1 MGWDTHPKDP
11 IRILLFEESQAQSSN
26 VTHAAG
32 TSAELQSVVPHGP
45 GEPATKS
52 SLFCKASEHVL
63 LPAAGLES
71 ETQCLRSGTKQFAT
85 WESQVQEVVFRQ
97 SGSDG
102 EPGLDFIERFKGS
115 AGQGSWE
122 RACEEARMLP
132 TSPSARRLGLR
143 RFPPARRRSE
153 SQEVFVHSEGLE
165 PPRVECGRVES
176 EFQGMF
182 KDMAGK
188 PSWVSPWFLG
198 VTGCPMLNRARICR
212 AATIPAMP
220 SNGTLPKD
228 AQSHLKSDAAAANV
242 LVQCLLGQGSLQL
255 EGWKPSKAVTDAI
268 ALLAE
273 EARQQL
279 PDVALGLW
287 PGASEQEPYDEM
299 RETKGRCRPAYVG
312 VVAQIEQI
320 LKQKPKRIND
330 FKEESEKCFKG
341 DNRLYHIPRMLTRHE
356 ADKVIAGVAQRAQA
370 LRRLVMDVNSRKEM
384 KVGQLSCVKC
394 GALPREVFS
403 RIAARAGEQW
413 TQNLVQ
419 KEGESKKLYWNMWY
433 GPDIIRG
440 PSENGHDFY
449 VVEDNLGYVGGF
461 GDLPLA
467 RSVLLGEASGSKGFP
482 EFKPFLELENAE
494 RLYEEMAAH
503 YKRNVAEGEKVVV
516 LYYHRS
522 VRDDNEDRRLVTLLR
537 QKGLVP
543 VQLPDENGPRED
555 QPRLVV
561 RHGRV
566 FLVERK
572 PVAGNAGN
580 GPAATGNAAPRHDRS
595 RSPRR
600 SPRRP
605 ASPARTAK
613 TATAETSDP
622 VGLVVLLSEPTD
634 VQPGHASTK
643 LRSAIDEA
651 RQRIEAYEEMETK
664 EKMKAARNEKSLVS
678 VKSKVDFLDT
688 EGNKSSLQMKGG
700 KLIWTWTEKGTNQS
714 DTWHFSAPKG
724 KEVPRDAD
732 SSSENESY
740 SDVGDDALVYQES
753 DMEVESED
761 DTWFDQMIAS
771 SLSSSSITPTEPEDG
786 VPVRSEDQPAICVP
800 DDSQVA
806 LTELDS
812 PTSKC
817 DIPPE
822 TPKTLPDRPVARPLA
837 GIDNGKGII
846 IEDSPDVKK
855 ELLSVADDPGKTMRE
870 KEAHLRLLRG
880 RLVALE
886 KQLEFQP

>member
-1 MGWDTHPKDP
+1 
-11 IRILLFEESQAQSSN
+11 
-26 VTHAAG
+26 
-32 TSAELQSVVPHGP
+32 
-45 GEPATKS
+45 
-52 SLFCKASEHVL
+52 
-63 LPAAGLES
+63 
-71 ETQCLRSGTKQFAT
+71 
-85 WESQVQEVVFRQ
+85 
-97 SGSDG
+97 
-102 EPGLDFIERFKGS
+102 
-115 AGQGSWE
+115 
-122 RACEEARMLP
+122 
-132 TSPSARRLGLR
+132 
-143 RFPPARRRSE
+143 
-153 SQEVFVHSEGLE
+153 
-165 PPRVECGRVES
+165 
-176 EFQGMF
+176 
-182 KDMAGK
+182 
-188 PSWVSPWFLG
+188 
-198 VTGCPMLNRARICR
+198 
-212 AATIPAMP
+212 
-220 SNGTLPKD
+220 
-228 AQSHLKSDAAAANV
+228 SDAAAANV

-287 PGASEQEPYDEM
+287 PGASEAEPYDEM
-299 RETKGRCRPAYVG
+299 REAKGRCRPAYVG

-341 DNRLYHIPRMLTRHE
+341 DNRLYHIPRMLTRQE

-543 VQLPDENGPRED
+543 VQLPDEKGPRED

-572 PVAGNAGN
+572 TVKV
-580 GPAATGNAAPRHDRS
+580 
-595 RSPRR
+595 
-600 SPRRP
+600 
-605 ASPARTAK
+605 ARTGEVEGFR
-613 TATAETSDP
+613 TATAETSEP

-714 DTWHFSAPKG
+714 ERTQGPIRYNVATG
-724 KEVPRDAD
+724 KLTFGDYHYKPDAEGLKKLEQQWELSNLPIEAQRAHLAARELRDAVEQL
-732 SSSENESY
+732 SCGGL
-740 SDVGDDALVYQES
+740 GDAKPAQNQLFRMLRADDKEGWQRL
-753 DMEVESED
+753 MEGK
-761 DTWFDQMIAS
+761 Q
-771 SLSSSSITPTEPEDG
+771 G
-786 VPVRSEDQPAICVP
+786 VPGLLEAYYKGRVKVANGPGLVLVEDKELCAYMDKLIQHYLGEEPILRTIPTRSFSTDPQLLHTVF
-800 DDSQVA
+800 
-806 LTELDS
+806 
-812 PTSKC
+812 
-817 DIPPE
+817 DIPSNQSNVVV
-822 TPKTLPDRPVARPLA
+822 KRVDGRGGNAVWVGAKLPRNDFLAARPLVA
-837 GIDNGKGII
+837 AEPEAFIVQRYTALSKVDGQITDLRGPAFITSSDEPLSGGTGVAVSPVLWSRGVPADGSNGKVNISDAGF
-846 IEDSPDVKK
+846 EFAVATAVEKPPRVSNGNREHHPQVLHAMETNATKGRC
-855 ELLSVADDPGKTMRE
+855 LLKRMYWKLS
-870 KEAHLRLLRG
+870 
-880 RLVALE
+880 
-886 KQLEFQP
+886 